1 MGMKKAVSSLL
12 SKLPYK
18 YGRAPLQATFDPAL
32 GDAKAKL
39 GVDPSTITIGDNQ
52 DIGYY
57 GELSVGTPPQKLT
70 VVYDTG
76 SSTLWVPTKA
86 AVASAGCT
94 AQQLQQ
100 DPKHTYNH
108 GGSSTYK
115 KNCSVLSIQY
125 GSGPVSGYFS
135 EDTVTIGSNVLEG
148 FTFGEVAD
156 VTGLGAS
163 WCGNKADGICGM
175 AFAPLSDGLPPPMGT
190 IVKSGLPEN
199 IFAFYLGHEEAGTL
213 VIGGVDKSHYSGDF
227 TTIPLS
233 SDTYWQVELTGIS
246 AGSDSITPSV
256 SAAIIDSGTSL
267 LVGPTADVGKMMAS
281 LGATQGQGLY
291 QIECAKLQGKNITFS
306 LAQTSFVLSAEDIT
320 LQQQAGVCLLGVQG
334 SDGVGPQW
342 ILGDVFM
349 RRYYVKFDW
358 CGSQVGI
365 AEAKKAVMLTD
376 VVV

>member
-1 MGMKKAVSSLL
+1 
-12 SKLPYK
+12 
-18 YGRAPLQATFDPAL
+18 
-32 GDAKAKL
+32 
-39 GVDPSTITIGDNQ
+39 
-52 DIGYY
+52 
-57 GELSVGTPPQKLT
+57 
-70 VVYDTG
+70 
-76 SSTLWVPTKA
+76 
-86 AVASAGCT
+86 
-94 AQQLQQ
+94 
-100 DPKHTYNH
+100 
-108 GGSSTYK
+108 
-115 KNCSVLSIQY
+115 
-125 GSGPVSGYFS
+125 
-135 EDTVTIGSNVLEG
+135 
-148 FTFGEVAD
+148 
-156 VTGLGAS
+156 
-163 WCGNKADGICGM
+163 
-175 AFAPLSDGLPPPMGT
+175 
-190 IVKSGLPEN
+190 
-199 IFAFYLGHEEAGTL
+199 LGHEEAGTL